1 MTSLT
6 SVNLFDN
13 KVAGGIPNSIG
24 KLCNLKKFYLFVND
38 MTGSLPEFLEGTKNC
53 LYRSPLP
60 SLQFLKLS
68 NNHLHGTLPNWLG
81 QLENLIELGLGF
93 NSLQGPIP
101 ASLGS
106 FLHLTQLVLGGNE
119 LNWTLPVSLG
129 KLSELH
135 LFNVSFNHLTR
146 ILNESHFSHLKKLRV
161 LLLSS
166 NSFTLKVNSHWIPP
180 FQLWKLEMDSCHL
193 GPSFPSWL
201 KSQNELTTLSMS
213 NTSISGSIPNWFWK
227 ISSRLSLLNVS
238 FNHLHGRL
246 PNRLN
251 DPHAV
256 GEISLLDLSNNRF
269 SGPIPRNIGAS
280 MPNLFFLSISG
291 NQIIIDIPRSI
302 GDILFLE
309 VIDFSRNN

>member
-1 MTSLT
+1 
-6 SVNLFDN
+6 
-13 KVAGGIPNSIG
+13 
-24 KLCNLKKFYLFVND
+24 
-38 MTGSLPEFLEGTKNC
+38 
-53 LYRSPLP
+53 
-60 SLQFLKLS
+60 
-68 NNHLHGTLPNWLG
+68 
-81 QLENLIELGLGF
+81 
-93 NSLQGPIP
+93 
-101 ASLGS
+101 
-106 FLHLTQLVLGGNE
+106 
-119 LNWTLPVSLG
+119 
-129 KLSELH
+129 
-135 LFNVSFNHLTR
+135 
-146 ILNESHFSHLKKLRV
+146 
-161 LLLSS
+161 
-166 NSFTLKVNSHWIPP
+166 
-180 FQLWKLEMDSCHL
+180 
-193 GPSFPSWL
+193 
-201 KSQNELTTLSMS
+201 MS

-291 NQIIIDIPRSI
+291 NQIIGDIPRSI